1 MNYTFFFPRL
11 LVHSILLVIYASFAF
26 GATPLPEDEV
36 QALKIIGKTLG
47 NMDWDFS
54 ADPCSGA
61 SGWIN
66 TTSPD
71 SAANNNVTCGNCS
84 TAGDDRICHVTI
96 ISLKSLDL
104 AGTLP
109 PELANLTY
117 LQTID
122 LSRNYLSGTIP
133 REWGSLPLV
142 TISLVGN
149 RLTGSIPIEIGHI
162 STLQSLDITS
172 NYFSGLPLEL
182 GNLTSIK
189 RMLLSS
195 NNFTGKLPETFA
207 RLTTLTD
214 FRVDDNNFSG
224 MIPDFIQNWK
234 DLTKLVIQASG
245 FTGPIPSSISV
256 LKELTDLRITDLD
269 GPEETFPRLDNMTK
283 LKTLMLRNC
292 NLTGELE
299 LHTYLVKL
307 TDLKYLDLSFNKLTG
322 KIPSP
327 FVNKVTCIFL
337 TGNLL
342 NGEVP
347 ESLKGT
353 CIDLSYNNMTTG
365 TDNCG
370 SGSGSMN
377 LFASLSNGN
386 TSIISCL
393 DMQCPE
399 DYYYNLSINCGG
411 EEKLVREN
419 ITTSRKYEADKN
431 PGGPSSFY
439 KSQSNWGFSSTGY
452 YPDDDHSQDTFT
464 VRNIS
469 ALSMPD
475 PMTDP
480 QLYMTARV
488 SPISLTY
495 VGFCLINGSYT
506 VKLHFAEIIFTNDKT
521 YRSLGRRIFDVYIQ
535 GKRVEKDFN
544 IADEAGGN
552 GKPVIRNY
560 TASVTTNTLEIRF
573 FWNGKGTQA
582 IPTRGVYGP
591 LISAISVDPLDFI
604 PPPPKEPSPGG
615 GSGILAGEVVGIV
628 AGGVFI
634 ILVILCILWWK
645 GFIGPANTL
654 EQDLKG
660 VDLQTGK
667 FTLRQIKT
675 ATNNFDIANKIGE
688 GGFGPVYRGLL
699 SDNTAIAV
707 KKLSAKSKQGNREF
721 VNEIGMISALQHPHL
736 VKLYGCCIEGNNL
749 LLVYEYMEN
758 NSLARALFGP
768 KESQVKLD
776 WPTRHRIC
784 VGIARGLA
792 YLHEESRLKIVHR
805 DIKATNVL
813 LDKNLFPKISD
824 FGLAKLDEDD
834 NTHISTRIAGT
845 FGYMAPE
852 YAMRGYLTDKA
863 DVYSFG
869 ILVLEMVSG
878 RCNTTYRSKEECFY
892 LLDWALLLK
901 ERASL
906 LDLVDP
912 RLDSEFNKA
921 EMITTINIA
930 LLCANVS
937 SAVRPAMSSVVS
949 MLEGRASVQE
959 VVFDPN
965 ASINE
970 INAMRKHFQSNIEEN
985 NGDPESQRQTMSI
998 EGSWTA
1004 SSTSAQDLYPVRP
1017 DSYYWENRN

>member
-26 GATPLPEDEV
+26 GATRLSEDEV

-47 NMDWDFS
+47 KDRNFI
-54 ADPCSGA
+54 ADPCSSEA
-61 SGWIN
+61 SRWIN
-66 TTSPD
+66 TTTPD
-71 SAANNNVTCGNCS
+71 SAVTNNVTCGNCS
-84 TAGDDRICHVTI
+84 TAGDDQICHVTS
-96 ISLKSLDL
+96 ISLKAQDL
-104 AGTLP
+104 VGTLP
-109 PELANLTY
+109 PELARLPY
-117 LQTID
+117 LQIID

-142 TISLVGN
+142 NISLAGN
-149 RLTGSIPIEIGHI
+149 RLTGSIPIELGNI

-172 NYFSGLPLEL
+172 NYFTGLPLEL
-182 GNLTSIK
+182 GNLTSIDK
-189 RMLLSS
+189 MFLAS

-214 FRVDDNNFSG
+214 FRVGDSHFSG
-224 MIPDFIQNWK
+224 KIPDFIQNWK
-234 DLTKLVIQASG
+234 NLRKLVIQASG
-245 FTGPIPSSISV
+245 LTGPIPSNISL
-256 LKELTDLRITDLD
+256 LKELTNLRITDLD
-269 GPEETFPRLDNMTK
+269 GPEAPFPPLDNMTK
-283 LKTLMLRNC
+283 LKALMLRNC
-292 NLTGELE
+292 NLTGELP
-299 LHTYLVKL
+299 TYLAKL
-307 TDLKYLDLSFNKLTG
+307 TELDKLDLSFNKLTG

-327 FVNKVTCIFL
+327 IVYKDNSEYIFL

-342 NGEVP
+342 NGPVP
-347 ESLKGT
+347 ESLKGSS
-353 CIDLSYNNMTTG
+353 IDLSYNNMTISG
-365 TDNCG
+365 TDNCVG
-370 SGSGSMN
+370 RGGMN
-377 LFASLSNGN
+377 LFASSSKGN
-386 TSIISCL
+386 KSIISCL
-393 DMQCPE
+393 NNATCSKE
-399 DYYYNLSINCGG
+399 SHSLRINCGG
-411 EEKLVREN
+411 NEITVPEN
-419 ITTSRKYEADKN
+419 ITTAITYEADDN
-431 PGGPSSFY
+431 QGGPSLFY
-439 KSQSNWGFSSTGY
+439 KGKSNWGFSSTGY
-452 YPDDDHSQDTFT
+452 YPDDDREPDTFI
-464 VRNIS
+464 VSNIS
-469 ALSMPD
+469 TLSMRN
-475 PMTDP
+475 P

-495 VGFCLINGSYT
+495 FGFCLMNGNYT
-506 VKLHFAEIIFTNDKT
+506 VKLHFAEIMFTNDKT

-544 IADEAGGN
+544 IADAAGGS
-552 GKPVIRNY
+552 GILVIRNY
-560 TASVTTNTLEIRF
+560 IASVTTHTLEIRF
-573 FWNGKGTQA
+573 FWNGKGTQV
-582 IPTRGVYGP
+582 IPTEGVYGP
-591 LISAISVDPLDFI
+591 LISGIVVDPFDFI
-604 PPPPKEPSPGG
+604 PPKEPSPGG
-615 GSGILAGEVVGIV
+615 GSGISAGEVVGIV

-654 EQDLKG
+654 AQDLKG

-667 FTLRQIKT
+667 FTLRQVKT

-688 GGFGPVYRGLL
+688 GGFGPVYRGFL

-768 KESQVKLD
+768 KESQVLKLD

-912 RLDSEFNKA
+912 RLGSEFNKE
-921 EMITTINIA
+921 EMISTINIA
-930 LLCANVS
+930 LLCSNAS

-949 MLEGRASVQE
+949 MLEGKASVPE

-970 INAMRKHFQSNIEEN
+970 INEMRKHFQSIIEEN
-985 NGDPESQRQTMSI
+985 NGDPESQRRTMSI
-998 EGSWTA
+998 EGWWTA

-1017 DSYYWENRN
+1017 DSCYWEN

>member
-1 MNYTFFFPRL
+1 MSYTFFFPRL
-11 LVHSILLVIYASFAF
+11 LIYSILLVIFASFAL
-26 GATPLPEDEV
+26 GATRLSEHEV

-47 NMDWDFS
+47 KDRNFT
-54 ADPCSGA
+54 ADPCSSEA
-61 SGWIN
+61 SRWIH
-66 TTSPD
+66 TTSTD
-71 SAANNNVTCGNCS
+71 SEATNNVTCGNCI
-84 TAGDDRICHVTI
+84 TAGNDQICHVTS
-96 ISLKSLDL
+96 ISLEGQDL

-109 PELANLTY
+109 PELARLPY
-117 LQTID
+117 LQIID

-133 REWGSLPLV
+133 RNWSSLPLV
-142 TISLVGN
+142 NISLVGN
-149 RLTGSIPIEIGHI
+149 RLTGSIPIEIGNI

-172 NYFSGLPLEL
+172 NNFSGVLPLEL
-182 GNLTSIK
+182 GNLTSID

-214 FRVDDNNFSG
+214 FRVDDNHFSG
-224 MIPDFIQNWK
+224 KIPDFIQNWTN
-234 DLTKLVIQASG
+234 LTKLVIQASG
-245 FTGPIPSSISV
+245 LTGPIPSNIFL
-256 LKELTDLRITDLD
+256 LKELIDLRITDLD
-269 GPEETFPRLDNMTK
+269 GPEAPFPRLDNMIK

-292 NLTGELE
+292 KLTGELPT
-299 LHTYLVKL
+299 LAKL
-307 TDLKYLDLSFNKLTG
+307 TELDKLDLSFNKLTG
-322 KIPSP
+322 EIPSP
-327 FVNKVTCIFL
+327 FVNKADSDYIFL

-342 NGEVP
+342 NGTVP
-347 ESLKGT
+347 ESLKGNN
-353 CIDLSYNNMTTG
+353 IDLSYNNMTTSG

-370 SGSGSMN
+370 GGGMN
-377 LFASLSNGN
+377 LFASSSKGN
-386 TSIISCL
+386 KIISCL
-393 DMQCPE
+393 NIATCPE
-399 DYYYNLSINCGG
+399 ESYSLRINCGG
-411 EEKLVREN
+411 KNITVTEN
-419 ITTSRKYEADKN
+419 ITESITYEADDN
-431 PGGPSSFY
+431 QGGPSSFY
-439 KSQSNWGFSSTGY
+439 RGGSNWGVSSTGY
-452 YPDDDHSQDTFT
+452 YPDDALSTDIFIVS
-464 VRNIS
+464 NKS

-495 VGFCLINGSYT
+495 VGFCLKNGKYT
-506 VKLHFAEIIFTNDKT
+506 VKLHFAEIMFTNGKT

-535 GKRVEKDFN
+535 GEQVEKDFN

-552 GKPVIRNY
+552 GKPVITKY
-560 TASVTTNTLEIRF
+560 IASVTNHTLEIRF
-573 FWNGKGTQA
+573 FWNGKGTQV

-591 LISAISVDPLDFI
+591 LISGIFVDPFDFI
-604 PPPPKEPSPGG
+604 PPKEPSL
-615 GSGILAGEVVGIV
+615 GSGISTGEVVGIV
-628 AGGVFI
+628 AGGVSI

-645 GFIGPANTL
+645 GFIGPPNTL

-721 VNEIGMISALQHPHL
+721 VNEIGMISALQHSHL
-736 VKLYGCCIEGNNL
+736 VKLYHLYGCCIEGNNL

-930 LLCANVS
+930 LLCAHAS

-965 ASINE
+965 ASVNE
-970 INAMRKHFQSNIEEN
+970 INAMRKHFQSTIEEN

-1017 DSYYWENRN
+1017 NSYYWENRN